1 MKSVFFNN
9 EVLEAEKN
17 IISNLNI
24 PSLVLMENA
33 GMNSANFIYDVCKKE
48 NSDEIVILAGKG
60 NNAGDGFVIARHLSN
75 LNIKSSV
82 VLFYPESDLKGDALI
97 NFNVIKNIGDKIK
110 IISSDGL
117 IDYLKTVL
125 RLKLLFVDSVF
136 GIGFKGELDGR
147 IKNLFSEINKIKNK
161 KVIAIDTVSGLKNY
175 FDKDEYLNAD
185 FTLTMGIKK
194 FNSVFDK
201 GREVSGKIVVMN
213 IGIEGEEF
221 DRYNS
226 RKIFEVESADFKN
239 FIPKRGINSNKYTNG
254 KLFVLAGSAGFT
266 GASYLCSLASL
277 KMGCG
282 AVILGL
288 PESLNPILESK
299 TTEVITFPLEETEE
313 KSLSGFAFQKIEE
326 KIKWSNAVLIGP
338 GIGRNPETLALVR
351 RIVTECDVTA
361 VLDADAIF
369 AFKGYLEL
377 LKKQDKK
384 IILTPHYG
392 EFSNLTG
399 IKTEDIKN
407 NIYEIS
413 VEFARKYNIILVLK
427 NSPTIV
433 TDGDEFYIN
442 SAGRENLAT
451 IGSGD
456 VLSGIIAGVLA
467 QNKNP
472 LKSALAGTYIHGR
485 CGDILYEKT
494 GPDSTIASEL
504 ISELQNVKK
513 ELLGF

>member
-9 EVLEAEKN
+9 EVLEAEKK

-33 GMNSANFIYDVCKKE
+33 GMNSAKFICDIFIQDNF
-48 NSDEIVILAGKG
+48 DEVIILAGKG

-75 LNIKSSV
+75 SNVKSTV
-82 VLFYPESDLKGDALI
+82 ALFYPETDLKGDALT
-97 NFNVIKNIGDKIK
+97 NFNVIKNIGDKIN
-110 IISSDGL
+110 IIYFDDIAG
-117 IDYLKTVL
+117 YLKKND
-125 RLKLLFVDSVF
+125 RLKILFVDSVF
-136 GIGFKGELDGR
+136 GIGFKGELEDR
-147 IKNLFSEINKIKNK
+147 IKKLFSEINVFKNK

-175 FDKDEYLNAD
+175 SGKDDFLNAD
-185 FTLTMGIKK
+185 YTLTMGIRK

-201 GREVSGKIVVMN
+201 GREVSGKTVVMN
-213 IGIEGEEF
+213 IGIEGVEF
-221 DRYNS
+221 DRYNT
-226 RKIFEVESADFKN
+226 RKIYEVEAGDFKN
-239 FIPKRGINSNKYTNG
+239 IIPKRGINSNKYTNG

-266 GASYLCSLASL
+266 GASYLCSLSAL
-277 KMGCG
+277 KTGCG

-288 PESLNPILESK
+288 PESLNPVLESK
-299 TTEVITFPLEETEE
+299 TTEVITYPLEETDE
-313 KSLSGFAFQKIEE
+313 KSLSGFAFKKIEE
-326 KIKWSNAVLIGP
+326 KIKWSNATLIGP

-351 RIVTECDVTA
+351 RIVSECDA
-361 VLDADAIF
+361 PMVLDADAIF

-377 LKKQDKK
+377 LDKKDRK

-392 EFSNLTG
+392 EFSNLIG
-399 IKTEDIKN
+399 LKTDDVKN

-413 VEFARKYNIILVLK
+413 VDFAKKYNVILVLK

-433 TDGDEFYIN
+433 TDGEGFYIN
-442 SAGRENLAT
+442 SSGRENLAT

-467 QNKNP
+467 QNKDA

-485 CGDILYEKT
+485 CGDILFEKT

-504 ISELQNVKK
+504 IPELQNVKK
-513 ELLGF
+513 ELLGY